1 MRLYKMVQKFPR
13 TYNQA
18 DFNMN
23 ATEGD
28 VTVTADKW
36 NKVGWVTVPAQQE
49 IAFGVGAIANG
60 VDSRE
65 TATFSLRAKT
75 DVQINGVIRLAV
87 SNANETDIRV
97 IKEDR
102 TENFDDGVKL
112 METRPK
118 AREDSKL
125 IVYFKPDSS
134 GTVDIDATSQV
145 LLVPVTV
152 YQ

>member
-1 MRLYKMVQKFPR
+1 MPQKFPR

-28 VTVTADKW
+28 VACVSGKW
-36 NKVGWVTVPAQQE
+36 NKVGWVIVPAQQF
-49 IAFGVGAIANG
+49 IAYGVGVIANG

-65 TATFSLRAKT
+65 DATINLRTTADA
-75 DVQINGVIRLAV
+75 QIHGTIRLAIA
-87 SNANETDIRV
+87 NANETDIRV

-112 METRPK
+112 AETSLRAK
-118 AREDSKL
+118 
-125 IVYFKPDSS
+125 
-134 GTVDIDATSQV
+134 TVDIDATSQV
-145 LLVPVTV
+145 VLVPVTV